1 MRATQNL
8 LKKKTLEPH
17 LKSNWPLLSEK
28 TTGGKQKKDKKR
40 ET

>member
-8 LKKKTLEPH
+8 LKNKTLEPH

-28 TTGGKQKKDKKR
+28 TTGGKHKNKKL
-40 ET
+40 